1 MTDLPRPGDQPLP
14 VPTDGPGMHDLVI
27 ADLPTDGTIW
37 PEIGNMLA
45 WRRDLGLARYGQ
57 PLQAWNGRDA
67 VRDLLEECL
76 DAMAYARQVKVELGE
91 GHPGWIAVERLEEF
105 LRNATAL
112 AVIVGRATTGWVTR

>member
-1 MTDLPRPGDQPLP
+1 
-14 VPTDGPGMHDLVI
+14 MHDLVI
-27 ADLPTDGTIW
+27 AGLPTDGTIW

-45 WRRDLGLARYGQ
+45 IRRDLGLARYGQ
-57 PLQAWNGRDA
+57 PLQAHNGRDA
-67 VRDLLEECL
+67 VRDLTEECL

-112 AVIVGRATTGWVTR
+112 AVILGRATSGRPL